1 MQDSEC
7 LNSEFLLAFPLN
19 HLFNALLQVVAVA
32 LSLQLTIVKVAIL
45 RCRWQG
51 KNNWL
56 HRAAAA
62 AC

>member
-19 HLFNALLQVVAVA
+19 HLLNALLQVLVAVV

-45 RCRWQG
+45 RCR
-51 KNNWL
+51 
-56 HRAAAA
+56 
-62 AC
+62 